1 MITFFEYDIRLNGL
15 DVDGRGQCKASAL
28 LNHLQN
34 AATLAAEDGGFSR
47 EMLVER
53 YGAFWMLARSW
64 YRLSRPLNY
73 EDRLT
78 IRTWH
83 RGSRGAMM
91 YRDYDIL
98 SGGELVG
105 ESVSAWV
112 LAGLESRKLVRLGDI
127 TELSRTD
134 GGTLCKTMTL
144 AKLRRPDA
152 LREAERRKMRYSDTD
167 VNGHVNNTRYADFA
181 CDAVEMEDLAPD
193 RFLAEMQI
201 GYLAECLP
209 GETLL
214 LQVGEQG
221 DRRYV
226 RGVDKE
232 EKPRFEAALF
242 FGEILDKIP

>member
-1 MITFFEYDIRLNGL
+1 MSLFYEHAVQLTGL
-15 DVDGRGQCKASAL
+15 DVDGRGICKASAL
-28 LNHLQN
+28 LNHLQI
-34 AATLAAEDGGFSR
+34 AATLAAEEGGFGR
-47 EMLVER
+47 DVLIQR

-64 YRLSRPLNY
+64 FRLDRPLRY
-73 EDRLT
+73 EEPIT

-83 RGSRGAMM
+83 RGGRGAMM

-98 SGGELVG
+98 SGGTPVG

-127 TELSRTD
+127 TELART
-134 GGTLCKTMTL
+134 GGGALCKTMTL
-144 AKLRRPDA
+144 AKLRRPDI
-152 LREAERRKMRYSDTD
+152 LREAERRNMRYSDTD

-181 CDAVEMEDLAPD
+181 CDAVEMERLPPD
-193 RFLAEMQI
+193 RFLAEMQL

-209 GETLL
+209 GEVLT

-226 RGVDKE
+226 RGMDGAGR
-232 EKPRFEAALF
+232 PRFESALF
-242 FGEILDKIP
+242 FEILS